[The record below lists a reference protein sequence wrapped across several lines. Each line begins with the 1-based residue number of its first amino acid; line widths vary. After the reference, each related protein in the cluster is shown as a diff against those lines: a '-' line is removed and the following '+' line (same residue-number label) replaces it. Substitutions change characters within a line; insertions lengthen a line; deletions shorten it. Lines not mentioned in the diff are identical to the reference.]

1 MKTKSFKSKF
11 NELILD
17 DLKSKNINCW
27 IAGGALR
34 DYFSGRDMITD
45 CDMFFP
51 NDAVSFLLIMEER

>member
-45 CDMFFP
+45 CDMFLMRR
-51 NDAVSFLLIMEER
+51 NI